1 MSAARAL
8 TIEHLV
14 ANTAELPS
22 LSAAVIA
29 VMRETDS
36 PTGSAQS
43 VARYI
48 SQDPA
53 LASKILRLANSAYY
67 SLTRQ
72 IMEVQEAVVV
82 LGMRT
87 VRNLAIIAGT
97 YPWLS
102 KELQGYRQG
111 PGELWAHSFA
121 TAVAAQIVARRV
133 GYPPEQAFAAGLLHN
148 LGKVALS
155 LWLEH
160 RGQEFNDAH
169 ESDASF
175 DELER
180 LVLGFDHSEVGAHLA
195 EHWNLPKQLVRS
207 IRWHHA
213 PNDCDRDETLVDIVH
228 LADTIAMAQGLS
240 GGIDGLRY
248 RFAPE
253 SIERL
258 GLTMFE
264 IDELVSQFLDEYGR
278 SDKLFQDRAA

>member
-1 MSAARAL
+1 MNGSKPL
-8 TIEHLV
+8 TIEHV
-14 ANTAELPS
+14 IANTAELPC
-22 LSAAVIA
+22 LSAAVLA

-36 PTGSAQS
+36 STGSAQS
-43 VARYI
+43 VGRYI

-72 IMEVQEAVVV
+72 IMAVPEAVVV

-121 TAVAAQIVARRV
+121 TATAAQLIARRS
-133 GYPPEQAFAAGLLHN
+133 GQAPEQAFAAGLLHN

-155 LWLEH
+155 LWLEQ
-160 RGQEFNDAH
+160 RSEGL
-169 ESDASF
+169 ESGDSESAF

-180 LVLGFDHSEVGAHLA
+180 LVLGFDHSEIGAHLA
-195 EHWNLPKQLVRS
+195 EHWNLPKPMVRA

-213 PNDCDRDETLVDIVH
+213 PNDSDREEPLVDIVH
-228 LADTIAMAQGLS
+228 LADTLAMADGLS
-240 GGIDGLRY
+240 SGIDGLRY
-248 RFAPE
+248 RFCPQ
-253 SIERL
+253 SLERL
-258 GLTMFE
+258 GLSMA
-264 IDELVSQFLDEYGR
+264 DLDEIASEFVDEYAR
-278 SDKLFQDRAA
+278 SEKLFQDRAA